1 MVKLLLCVLILF
13 ALPATVSGE
22 GLLGIFSSPVEVDAP
37 QDQDTQVTDEVNSQS
52 SILPVD
58 WYKPMGEH
66 EYWQTYF
73 EEWRQWT
80 QKVKDGQ
87 ERLKPHKSTLASIRA
102 KDRFNFALEQRDDLT
117 EAQKAKY
124 RKRYTIKE
132 MIVNRLVKKGRQEII
147 DEAKGLAVKP
157 LADGVG
163 QVKRNVGEIISH
175 STMSG
180 EEE

>member
-13 ALPATVSGE
+13 ALPATVSGQ
-22 GLLGIFSSPVEVDAP
+22 GLLGVFSPPVETADI
-37 QDQDTQVTDEVNSQS
+37 QETQEIEETDSQS

-58 WYKPMGEH
+58 WYKPLGEQD
-66 EYWQTYF
+66 YWQTYF
-73 EEWRQWT
+73 EEWRLWT

-87 ERLKPHKSTLASIRA
+87 ERLKPHQSTLASIRA
-102 KDRFNFALEQRDDLT
+102 KDRFNYALEQRDDLT
-117 EAQKAKY
+117 ESQKARY
-124 RKRYTIKE
+124 RKRYSIKE